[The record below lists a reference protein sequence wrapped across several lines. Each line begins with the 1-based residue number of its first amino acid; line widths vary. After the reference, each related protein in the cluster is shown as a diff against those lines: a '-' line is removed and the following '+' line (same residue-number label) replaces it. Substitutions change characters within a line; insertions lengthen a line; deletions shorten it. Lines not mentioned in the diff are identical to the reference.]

1 MKSPDE
7 LAQQLLRQW
16 QNNTLRAQRL
26 LTPEPCP
33 LRLAIGKPTATQVL
47 QQSASVQQH
56 IQSWRQVTVGQVIF
70 EHKNYRRLAEAVELP
85 SYWQINSPSEWMQ
98 ACQNAA
104 VRYEFAVLSELIC
117 ASDSC
122 MHELLVRERNL
133 WRHKPLN
140 ELLDTL
146 KLAGKL
152 SPGCAQG
159 QPLRLLSGYGVD
171 TKFVERHETLL
182 RRLLDTRFADAAS
195 EQGLLNFLDALD
207 EKDHWL
213 LVRSL
218 SEGLLPFQ
226 RLRITSAELAQT
238 ALPATRIL
246 LIENERCEHLL
257 PPLRDCIAV
266 LGAGF
271 DLAWLAGQALEGKQL
286 YYWGDLD
293 TWGLAML
300 ARARQL
306 RPNLQALMMT
316 QEVFTDYA
324 DFAVSEPQRAGDFDQ
339 SYLAADEQALLL
351 DLQQRKKGRLEQ
363 EFIPIQ
369 RVQIEITSLISG

>member
-7 LAQQLLRQW
+7 LAQHLLRQW

-26 LTPEPCP
+26 LTPEPWP

-104 VRYEFAVLSELIC
+104 VRYEFAVLSELIS

-271 DLAWLAGQALEGKQL
+271 DLAWLAGQALEGKKL

>member
-26 LTPEPCP
+26 LTPEPWP

>member
-7 LAQQLLRQW
+7 LAQHLLRQW

-26 LTPEPCP
+26 LTPEPWP

-104 VRYEFAVLSELIC
+104 VRYEFAVLSELIS

-218 SEGLLPFQ
+218 SEGLLPSQ

>member
-26 LTPEPCP
+26 LAPEPWP

-104 VRYEFAVLSELIC
+104 VRYEFAVLSELIS

>member
-7 LAQQLLRQW
+7 LAQHLLRQW

-26 LTPEPCP
+26 LTPEPWP

-104 VRYEFAVLSELIC
+104 VRYEFAVLSELIS

-171 TKFVERHETLL
+171 TKFVERHVTLL

>member
-1 MKSPDE
+1 MKSPTE
-7 LAQQLLRQW
+7 LAQQLTRQW
-16 QNNTLRAQRL
+16 HNNTLRAQRL
-26 LTPEPCP
+26 LTPEPWP
-33 LRLAIGKPTATQVL
+33 LKFVIGKPTATQVL
-47 QQSASVQQH
+47 QQAASVQQH
-56 IQSWRQVTVGQVIF
+56 IQSWRQVSVGQVVF
-70 EHKNYRRLAEAVELP
+70 EHKSYRRLAETVELP
-85 SYWQINSPSEWMQ
+85 SYWQINSPSEWVQ
-98 ACQNAA
+98 ACQDAA
-104 VRYEFAVLSELIC
+104 VRHEFAVLSQLIS

-122 MHELLVRERNL
+122 MHELLVRERSL

-146 KLAGKL
+146 VLAGKL
-152 SPGCAQG
+152 TPGCAQG

-171 TKFVERHETLL
+171 TKFVERHQTLL

-213 LVRSL
+213 LVRPL
-218 SEGLLPFQ
+218 AEGLLPFQ
-226 RLRITSAELAQT
+226 RLRIASTELAQT

-246 LIENERCEHLL
+246 LAENERCEHLL

-306 RPNLQALMMT
+306 RPNLQAVMMT
-316 QEVFTDYA
+316 QEIFTDYA
-324 DFAVSEPQRAGDFDQ
+324 DFAVHEPQRAGRFDL
-339 SYLAADEQALLL
+339 SSLMASEQKLFNH
-351 DLQQRKKGRLEQ
+351 LQQQEKGRLEQ
-363 EFIPIQ
+363 EFIPLE
-369 RVQIEITSLISG
+369 RVHAEIEEQIT

>member
-26 LTPEPCP
+26 LTPEPWP

-104 VRYEFAVLSELIC
+104 VRYEFAVLSELIS

>member
-7 LAQQLLRQW
+7 LAQHLLRQW

-26 LTPEPCP
+26 LTPEPWP

-104 VRYEFAVLSELIC
+104 VRYEFAVLSELIS

>member
-26 LTPEPCP
+26 LTSEPWP

-56 IQSWRQVTVGQVIF
+56 IQSWRQVTVGQAIF

-104 VRYEFAVLSELIC
+104 VRYEFAVLSELIS

-218 SEGLLPFQ
+218 SGGQLPFQ

-324 DFAVSEPQRAGDFDQ
+324 DFAVSEPQRAGNFDQ
-339 SYLAADEQALLL
+339 SYLAVDEQALLL
-351 DLQQRKKGRLEQ
+351 DLQRRKKGRLEQ

>member
-26 LTPEPCP
+26 LTPEPWP

-104 VRYEFAVLSELIC
+104 VRYEFAVLSELIS

-146 KLAGKL
+146 KLVGKL

>member
-26 LTPEPCP
+26 LTPEPWP

-85 SYWQINSPSEWMQ
+85 SCWQINSPSEWMQ

-104 VRYEFAVLSELIC
+104 VRYEFAVLSELIS

>member
-7 LAQQLLRQW
+7 LVQQLLRQW

-26 LTPEPCP
+26 LTPEPWP

-85 SYWQINSPSEWMQ
+85 SCWQINSPSEWMQ

-104 VRYEFAVLSELIC
+104 VRYEFAILSELIS

-122 MHELLVRERNL
+122 MHELIVRERNL